1 MQYAPTKKAA
11 TMADGISN
19 RQRRSIR
26 LPHYDY
32 GDAGACF
39 ITLCVHH
46 RACLFGAVVD
56 GAMVLNDVGKIVA
69 GEWRRTP
76 VMRSQVALDEFVV
89 MPNHFHALLAMEAFR
104 RGVSH
109 TPSAKFHSPAHTLGA
124 IVRGFKASTTKLIN
138 EWQGTPGAR
147 LWQRNYYEH
156 VVRSDNELQRIREY
170 IANNP
175 AQWTL
180 DRENPEKG
188 VYQYAPT
195 DGIES
200 IFGGQRP

>member
-1 MQYAPTKKAA
+1 
-11 TMADGISN
+11 
-19 RQRRSIR
+19 
-26 LPHYDY
+26 L
-32 GDAGACF
+32 
-39 ITLCVHH
+39 
-46 RACLFGAVVD
+46 
-56 GAMVLNDVGKIVA
+56 
-69 GEWRRTP
+69 
-76 VMRSQVALDEFVV
+76 
-89 MPNHFHALLAMEAFR
+89 
-104 RGVSH
+104 H
-109 TPSAKFHSPAHTLGA
+109 TPSEKFHSPSHTLGA

-138 EWQGTPGAR
+138 ALQGTPGAT

-156 VVRSDNELQRIREY
+156 VVRNDNELQRIREY

-188 VYQYAPT
+188 VYQYAPA